1 MGVAVTLYQQYILT
15 ASTDDLDVL
24 RPEWWTRTSGI
35 PLATITGWIADRRKD
50 LHDQEVLRKR
60 EEVVE

>member
-1 MGVAVTLYQQYILT
+1 MNLYQQYIAT

-24 RPEWWTRTSGI
+24 RPEWWARTSGI
-35 PLATITGWIADRRKD
+35 PLATIQGWIADRRTD